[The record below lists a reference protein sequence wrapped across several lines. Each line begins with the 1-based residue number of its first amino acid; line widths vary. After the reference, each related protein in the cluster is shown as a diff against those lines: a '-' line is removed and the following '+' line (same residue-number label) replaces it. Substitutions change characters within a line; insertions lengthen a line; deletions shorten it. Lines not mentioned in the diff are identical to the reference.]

1 VNDEM
6 GELKARLRRIETNL
20 TRDGV
25 GVDRVA
31 LAQAVSRA
39 RRLMHHA
46 DRTRAP
52 SAELRTSV
60 ERAELLVSPN

>member
-6 GELKARLRRIETNL
+6 GELKARLRRIEATL

-52 SAELRTSV
+52 TAELRSSV
-60 ERAELLVSPN
+60 ERAELLVAPH

>member
-1 VNDEM
+1 MNQEM
-6 GELKARLRRIETNL
+6 GELKERLRRIEATL
-20 TRDGV
+20 SRDGV

-46 DRTRAP
+46 DRTRKP
-52 SAELRTSV
+52 TVELRTSV
-60 ERAELLVSPN
+60 ERAELLVAPH

>member
-1 VNDEM
+1 MNDEM
-6 GELKARLRRIETNL
+6 GELKARLRRIEATL
-20 TRDGV
+20 KDEGV
-25 GVDRVA
+25 AGNRVP

-39 RRLMHHA
+39 RRLLQHA

-60 ERAELLVSPN
+60 ERAESLIAHQ

>member
-1 VNDEM
+1 MNDEM
-6 GELKARLRRIETNL
+6 GELKARLRRIEETL

-25 GVDRVA
+25 GADRVA

-39 RRLMHHA
+39 RRLLQHA

-52 SAELRTSV
+52 STELRTSV
-60 ERAELLVSPN
+60 ERAELLVAPH